1 MASKLLANFCNRW
14 LQFLATSISLVKIPQ
29 AAIVVSMSKSK
40 KQQSLFSDSQYVEFL
55 DGLKQRIR
63 SAQVK
68 AALAVNRELVLLY
81 WQIGCEILAKQENA
95 AWGAK
100 VIDRLAKDLKREF
113 PDIKG
118 FSRSNLKYM
127 KVFAEAYP
135 EGTIGQQLAGQIPWS
150 HNCVLIDKVKD
161 LQERLWYI
169 QQTVENGWSR
179 NVLVMQIESQ
189 LYQRQGGA
197 ITNFDQ
203 TLPSPQSDLA
213 QQIIKSPYNFDF
225 LSLGKD
231 ALEREL
237 EKGLVE
243 HIRNF
248 LLELGLGFS
257 FLGSQYPIEV
267 GGKEYRIDLLFYHI
281 HLRCFVVIDLK
292 MGEFIPEYSGKM
304 NFYVSAVDD
313 LLKHPSD
320 NPTIGIILCKTKE
333 QTTVEYAL
341 RGSQQPIGVSTYQ
354 LQSQLPSDFQDK
366 LPTVEQ
372 LETELS
378 TAIEDFSNSDESEKE

>member
-1 MASKLLANFCNRW
+1 MPK
-14 LQFLATSISLVKIPQ
+14 Q
-29 AAIVVSMSKSK
+29 A
-40 KQQSLFSDSQYVEFL
+40 SLFSDSQYADFL
-55 DGLKQRIR
+55 NGLKQRIR
-63 SAQVK
+63 TAQVK

-81 WQIGCEILAKQENA
+81 WQIGREIIERQQEQG
-95 AWGAK
+95 WGTK
-100 VIDRLAKDLKREF
+100 VIDRLAKDLKQEF

-127 KVFAEAYP
+127 RAFAEAYP
-135 EGTIGQQLAGQIPWS
+135 NAEISQQLAGQIPWF
-150 HNCVLIDKVKD
+150 HNCVLLDKVKD
-161 LQERLWYI
+161 PQERLWYI

-189 LYQRQGGA
+189 LYQRQVGA
-197 ITNFDQ
+197 ITNFKQ
-203 TLPSPQSDLA
+203 TLPAPQSDLA
-213 QQIIKSPYNFDF
+213 QQLIKDPYNFDF

-231 ALEREL
+231 AQEREL
-237 EKGLVE
+237 EKGLVD

-267 GGKEYRIDLLFYHI
+267 DGKEYRIDLLFFHI

-313 LLKHPSD
+313 FLKHPSD
-320 NPTIGIILCKTKE
+320 SPTIGIILCKSKTK
-333 QTTVEYAL
+333 TTVEYAL
-341 RGSQQPIGVSTYQ
+341 RGSLQPIGVSTYQ
-354 LQSQLPSDFQDK
+354 LQSQLPDNLRDS
-366 LPTVEQ
+366 LPTAEQ
-372 LETELS
+372 LEIGLS
-378 TAIEDFSNSDESEKE
+378 TAIEDLDDIDDAKEQ